1 MQARMLKA
9 LEFDKVKAQL
19 LEHVSSSL
27 GREKVERLVPSSDF
41 VQVVQWQEET
51 DEAVLALRL
60 RGYAPLGG
68 IFDIRSSLKRAKI
81 GGTLSAHE
89 LLDIAST
96 IYASRQMKQF
106 IDALNDEKEGI
117 LHLLQYAQQM
127 VALPEVEQAIK
138 RCIDDHGEVLDHASD
153 RLRSIRQQ
161 LRTTEA
167 RVRERLESMIRSSS
181 AQKML
186 SDAIITIRNDR
197 YVIPVKQEYRHAYG
211 GIVHDQSSSGAT
223 LFIEPQVVVD
233 LNNQLQEARVKEK
246 QEIERILIELTTKV
260 AEHADVL
267 LANVDCLAELDF
279 IFAKAKYAK
288 KNKRSKTENEP

>member
-117 LHLLQYAQQM
+117 
-127 VALPEVEQAIK
+127 
-138 RCIDDHGEVLDHASD
+138 CICCNMPSKWWPSQRWSRRLSAVLM
-153 RLRSIRQQ
+153 IM
-161 LRTTEA
+161 
-167 RVRERLESMIRSSS
+167 ER
-181 AQKML
+181 
-186 SDAIITIRNDR
+186 
-197 YVIPVKQEYRHAYG
+197 Y
-211 GIVHDQSSSGAT
+211 
-223 LFIEPQVVVD
+223 
-233 LNNQLQEARVKEK
+233 
-246 QEIERILIELTTKV
+246 
-260 AEHADVL
+260 
-267 LANVDCLAELDF
+267 
-279 IFAKAKYAK
+279 
-288 KNKRSKTENEP
+288 